1 MIYVK
6 DVFNLLLTR
15 IRKDLRGKSI
25 SVDEFN
31 EVIKDVNLSLFEDF
45 YKEFEKNIESSD
57 TLAKFKVFD
66 AQVVVTAD
74 TNNLA
79 AVGILPSDYYH
90 IIGKP
95 RRYATAGT
103 VRIDVVSTYENAERE
118 DDYLT
123 QPTTTHPTCMIGGV
137 DTSSSPVEYKK
148 IRVYP
153 YNIGSP
159 IYIDYLKAPQ
169 TPFLDYYV
177 SDTLL
182 TYTYLDEGATV
193 SVPLGY
199 TYRDGTAG
207 GAAVS
212 VTSYTRDLDWDDEDM
227 DLIMAKLMQILGIQL
242 PDEILMGAG
251 TLNEAKITVK

>member
-1 MIYVK
+1 MIYASTVY
-6 DVFNLLLTR
+6 NTLLKE
-15 IRKDLRGKSI
+15 IRKDVRGKSL

-31 EVIKDVNLSLFEDF
+31 LIIPQVNLSVFEDF

-66 AQVVVTAD
+66 TQVVVTAD

-79 AVGILPSDYYH
+79 AVGLLPQDYYH

-153 YNIGSP
+153 SNIGSP
-159 IYIDYLKAPQ
+159 IYIDYLKVPQ

-177 SDTLL
+177 DNNNL
-182 TYTYLDEGATV
+182 TYTYLDEADTV

-207 GAAVS
+207 GASVS
-212 VTSYTRDLDWDDEDM
+212 VNSLTKDLDWDDEDM
-227 DLIMAKLMQILGIQL
+227 DLIMAKLMSIVGVQL
-242 PDEILMGAG
+242 PDEVLVQASVM
-251 TLNEAKITVK
+251 NETKITGK

>member
-1 MIYVK
+1 MIYASTVYTQ
-6 DVFNLLLTR
+6 LLAK
-15 IRKDLRGKSI
+15 IRKDVRGRSLSI
-25 SVDEFN
+25 DEFN
-31 EVIKDVNLSLFEDF
+31 LIIPQVNLSLFEDF

-66 AQVVVTAD
+66 AQVVVTPD

-79 AVGILPSDYYH
+79 AVGLLPSNYYH

-137 DTSSSPVEYKK
+137 DTSSSPIEYKK

-159 IYIDYLKAPQ
+159 IYIDYLKVPQ

-212 VTSYTRDLDWDDEDM
+212 VASYTRDLDWDDEDM
-227 DLIMAKLMQILGIQL
+227 DLIMAKLMSIVGVQL
-242 PDEILMGAG
+242 PDEVLVQASVM
-251 TLNEAKITVK
+251 NEAKITGK

>member
-1 MIYVK
+1 MIYVE
-6 DVFNLLLTR
+6 DVYKLLLTR
-15 IRKDLRGKSI
+15 IRKDVRGKAI
-25 SVDEFN
+25 SVDQFN
-31 EVIKDVNLSLFEDF
+31 EIIKQVNLSLFEDY
-45 YKEFEKNIESSD
+45 YKQFEKNIESSD

-79 AVGILPSDYYH
+79 AVGLLPSDYYH

-95 RRYATAGT
+95 RKYTGAVVT
-103 VRIDVVSTYENAERE
+103 RIDVVSTYENAERQ

-137 DTSSSPVEYKK
+137 NTDSSPVEYKK

-159 IYIDYLKAPQ
+159 IYIDYLKTPQ

-182 TYTYLDEGATV
+182 TYTYLNEGDTA
-193 SVPLGY
+193 SIPLGY
-199 TYRDGTAG
+199 TYRTGTAG

-212 VTSYTRDLDWDDEDM
+212 VSSYTKDLDWDDEDM
-227 DLIMAKLMQILGIQL
+227 DLIMAKLMQVLGIQI
-242 PDEILMGAG
+242 PDEVILQGGVM
-251 TLNEAKITVK
+251 NEAKITGK

>member
-31 EVIKDVNLSLFEDF
+31 EVIKDVNLSLFEDY
-45 YKEFEKNIESSD
+45 YKQFEKNIESSD

-74 TNNLA
+74 ANNLA
-79 AVGILPSDYYH
+79 AVGLLPQDYYH

-95 RRYATAGT
+95 RKYSGT
-103 VRIDVVSTYENAERE
+103 TVTRIDVVSTYENAERE

-137 DTSSSPVEYKK
+137 DTSSSPIEYKK

-159 IYIDYLKAPQ
+159 IYVDYLKVPQ
-169 TPFLDYYV
+169 APFLDYYV

-182 TYTYLDEGATV
+182 TYTYLDEGDTV
-193 SVPLGY
+193 SLPLGY

-212 VTSYTRDLDWDDEDM
+212 VVSYTKDLDWDAEDM
-227 DLIMAKLMQILGIQL
+227 DLIMAKLMQVLGIQI
-242 PDEILMGAG
+242 PDEILMQAG
-251 TLNEAKITVK
+251 TLNEAKIIGK

>member
-6 DVFNLLLTR
+6 DVFGLLLTS
-15 IRKDLRGKSI
+15 IRKDVRGKSI
-25 SVDEFN
+25 SVDQFN
-31 EVIKDVNLSLFEDF
+31 EVIKQVNLSLFEDY
-45 YKEFEKNIESSD
+45 YKKFEKNIESSD

-79 AVGILPSDYYH
+79 AVGLLPSNYYH

-95 RRYATAGT
+95 RKYTGSVIT
-103 VRIDVVSTYENAERE
+103 RIDVVSTYENAERE

-159 IYIDYLKAPQ
+159 IYIDYLKTPQ
-169 TPFLDYYV
+169 TPFLNYYV
-177 SDTLL
+177 DNTNL
-182 TYTYLDEGATV
+182 TYTYLDESATV
-193 SVPLGY
+193 PVPLGY
-199 TYRDGTAG
+199 TYRTGTAG

-212 VTSYTRDLDWDDEDM
+212 VYSYTKDLDWDDEDM
-227 DLIMAKLMQILGIQL
+227 DLIMAKLMQTLGIQL
-242 PDEILMGAG
+242 PDEILMQAG
-251 TLNEAKITVK
+251 TLNEAKITGK

>member
-1 MIYVK
+1 MIYVE
-6 DVFNLLLTR
+6 DVYQLLLTR
-15 IRKDLRGKSI
+15 IRKDVRGKSI
-25 SVDEFN
+25 SVDQFN
-31 EVIKDVNLSLFEDF
+31 EVIKQVNLSVFEDF

-66 AQVVVTAD
+66 TQVVVTAD

-79 AVGILPSDYYH
+79 AVGVLPQNYYH

-123 QPTTTHPTCMIGGV
+123 QPTTTHPTCMIGGMYG
-137 DTSSSPVEYKK
+137 TIPEYRR

-159 IYIDYLKAPQ
+159 IYIDYLKTPQ

-177 SDTLL
+177 DDNNL
-182 TYTYLDEGATV
+182 TYTFLDEGATV

-212 VTSYTRDLDWDDEDM
+212 VYSYTNNLDWDDEDM
-227 DLIMAKLMQILGIQL
+227 DFIMAKLMQVLGIQL
-242 PDEILMGAG
+242 PDEILLQAG
-251 TLNEAKITVK
+251 VMNEAKITGK

>member
-1 MIYVK
+1 MIYVE
-6 DVFNLLLTR
+6 DVYNLLLTS
-15 IRKDLRGKSI
+15 IRKDVRGKSI
-25 SVDEFN
+25 SVDQFN
-31 EVIKDVNLSLFEDF
+31 EIAKQVNLELFEDY

-66 AQVVVTAD
+66 TQVVVTAD
-74 TNNLA
+74 INNLA
-79 AVGILPSDYYH
+79 AVGVLPANYYH

-95 RRYATAGT
+95 RRYAVAGT

-137 DTSSSPVEYKK
+137 YGSLPEYKQ

-159 IYIDYLKAPQ
+159 IYIDYLKIPQ
-169 TPFLDYYV
+169 TPFLDYYI
-177 SDTLL
+177 SDTNL
-182 TYTYLDEGATV
+182 TYTYLAEAATV
-193 SVPLGY
+193 PVPLGY

-212 VTSYTRDLDWDDEDM
+212 VYSYTKDFDWDDEDM
-227 DLIMAKLMQILGIQL
+227 SLIMAKFMSIVGIQL
-242 PDEILMGAG
+242 PDEVLVQAGAM
-251 TLNEAKITVK
+251 NEAKITGK